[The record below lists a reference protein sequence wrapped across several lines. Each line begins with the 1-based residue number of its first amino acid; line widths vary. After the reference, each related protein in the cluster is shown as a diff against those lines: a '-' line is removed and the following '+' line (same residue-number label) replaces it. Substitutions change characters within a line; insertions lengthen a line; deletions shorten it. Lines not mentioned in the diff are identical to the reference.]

1 VAEKKQESDDASKRR
16 DAASLF
22 YASPGVTQG
31 DTFHSSV
38 PATQPVQVPAPANSP
53 AAQISANAKDVET
66 AGAEQRDSSNQLSKE
81 DQKVASSTNHSS
93 DSGQAGRAG
102 IAAETVELSTKAEPK
117 PKAPAGASG
126 QAFGRSTG
134 GIVAVNGLTS
144 TPIQW
149 RIASG
154 RVESSADNGASWQV
168 RSPVNG
174 IPLTTVAASGAEVFA
189 GGKAGTLLVSR
200 DGGQS
205 WGGVALTGTVLP
217 FEVTQIKITSPEV
230 VDVILSNG
238 YDFQSNDGGKSF
250 RLLPQKP

>member
-1 VAEKKQESDDASKRR
+1 
-16 DAASLF
+16 
-22 YASPGVTQG
+22 
-31 DTFHSSV
+31 
-38 PATQPVQVPAPANSP
+38 
-53 AAQISANAKDVET
+53 
-66 AGAEQRDSSNQLSKE
+66 
-81 DQKVASSTNHSS
+81 
-93 DSGQAGRAG
+93 
-102 IAAETVELSTKAEPK
+102 
-117 PKAPAGASG
+117 
-126 QAFGRSTG
+126 
-134 GIVAVNGLTS
+134 VAVNGLTS

-189 GGKAGTLLVSR
+189 GGKVGTLLVSR